1 MTMELSMTIAIVAA
15 AAIAEIFTALVV
27 TVFVLVAEELEH
39 LTVARGRMAILD
51 LVDFVPR
58 EARVRRNGAIETIE
72 VVSIVPGDLVLVSDS
87 TFPADVKRVEY
98 YRDQKL
104 FMLVYDDPAHEG
116 DLMHYELADDL
127 ARKVERKSS
136 MVVIEPDLM
145 TGRPMGYYTSLIQ
158 VGA

>member
-1 MTMELSMTIAIVAA
+1 MNISLG
-15 AAIAEIFTALVV
+15 
-27 TVFVLVAEELEH
+27 H
-39 LTVARGRMAILD
+39 LPD
-51 LVDFVPR
+51 
-58 EARVRRNGAIETIE
+58 
-72 VVSIVPGDLVLVSDS
+72 GDLVLVSDT
-87 TFPADVKRVEY
+87 TFPADVKRIEY

-104 FMLVYDDPAHEG
+104 FMLVYDDPGHEG